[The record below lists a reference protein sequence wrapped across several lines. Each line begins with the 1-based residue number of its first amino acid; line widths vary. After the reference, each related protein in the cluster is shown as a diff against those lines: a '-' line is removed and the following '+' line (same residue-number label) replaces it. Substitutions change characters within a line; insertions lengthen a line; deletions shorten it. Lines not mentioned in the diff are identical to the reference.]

1 MIILHKDED
10 VERDDDHH
18 DVEATGH
25 EVDGA
30 RVPVQGLEWTRHSCN
45 QGDHNHEIIN
55 TFS

>member
-1 MIILHKDED
+1 MIILHIDED
-10 VERDDDHH
+10 VERDDDHD
-18 DVEATGH
+18 DVETTGH

-30 RVPVQGLEWTRHSCN
+30 GVPVQGLEWTRHSCN